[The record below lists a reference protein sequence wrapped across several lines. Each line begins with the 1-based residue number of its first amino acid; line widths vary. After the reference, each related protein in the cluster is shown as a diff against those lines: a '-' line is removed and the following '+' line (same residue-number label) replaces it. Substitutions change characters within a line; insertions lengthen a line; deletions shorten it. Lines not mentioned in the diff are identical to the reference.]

1 MSHSVGID
9 QNVRAAAT
17 RAEARLFSV
26 IAMRPKV
33 RLYYT
38 DQPTRCADDPELFFD
53 ARAHRRAI
61 AICQTCPFRGRCG
74 YNAVAVGAT
83 HGIWGG
89 IMLPGDYPHKLAPIY
104 AQLREQFNQRRDQE
118 LRHTNTSPAAA

>member
-1 MSHSVGID
+1 MRHTLKID
-9 QNVRAAAT
+9 KNSRAAAA
-17 RAEARLFSV
+17 RAEARLFTAT
-26 IAMRPKV
+26 AMRAKV

-38 DQPTRCADDPELFFD
+38 EQPTPCADDPELFFD

-61 AICQTCPFRGRCG
+61 AQCRTCPFRGRCG

-83 HGIWGG
+83 HGVWGG

-104 AQLREQFNQRRDQE
+104 SQLREQFSQRRDQE
-118 LRHTNTSPAAA
+118 LRDTNRSPTAA

>member
-1 MSHSVGID
+1 MSHTLKIEKNS
-9 QNVRAAAT
+9 RAAAA
-17 RAEARLFSV
+17 RAEGRLFATT
-26 IAMRPKV
+26 AMRAKV

-38 DQPTRCADDPELFFD
+38 EHPTPCADDPEAFFD

-104 AQLREQFNQRRDQE
+104 AQLREQFNQRRDEE
-118 LRHTNTSPAAA
+118 LGDITTSPTAA